1 MNAYILAGGKAR
13 RVSICKSFIKI
24 GNKNLIDIVIE
35 KLSLIFRDNIYI
47 VIKEEQRES
56 FRNYKNLVIE
66 HAKESS
72 SLLGIY
78 TALSHTKE
86 EWNFIIGTD
95 MPGVN
100 TELIREMSKYKEG
113 YDIVVPFVNG
123 YTEPL
128 FAFYNRRVL
137 PYVALKV
144 KEGKLKIQKLF
155 EKTKVLYIKE
165 DIIKRF
171 DPELISFININ
182 TWDDYKKAKERL
194 LR

>member
-1 MNAYILAGGKAR
+1 MNAYILAGGKGR

-35 KLSLIFRDNIYI
+35 KLSLVFRDNIYI

-95 MPGVN
+95 MPGVT

>member
-72 SLLGIY
+72 SLRGIY